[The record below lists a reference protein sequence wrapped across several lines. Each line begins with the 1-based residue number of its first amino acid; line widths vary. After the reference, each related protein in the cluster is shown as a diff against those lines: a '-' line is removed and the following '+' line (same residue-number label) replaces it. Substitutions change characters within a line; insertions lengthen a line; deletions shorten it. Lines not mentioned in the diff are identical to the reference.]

1 MCGCPSVFVVMGGS
15 VSANMTVC
23 ECVGVWSLWVSL
35 PFDSWLNKRL
45 HGLFWS
51 TEILPHRLHVVVFP
65 PIGVNLVIFGNKGFL
80 QVKRFKVGKGGGGKR
95 DDRRFFVH
103 LFRRSCILSA
113 WSEIRL
119 NLPVL
124 VYHQGWQGAVL
135 TQERRSTLA
144 DQIKAIPAP
153 RRHTHQPWPWDS
165 DVVICRFLQH
175 PTSLTESAAE
185 SSADVVSQPHGG
197 QDSPGLWEL
206 LCFLNGILKT
216 FPDIDASVTSL

>member
-65 PIGVNLVIFGNKGFL
+65 PIGVNLVI
-80 QVKRFKVGKGGGGKR
+80 
-95 DDRRFFVH
+95 FFVH

>member
-1 MCGCPSVFVVMGGS
+1 MQIWRF
-15 VSANMTVC
+15 VSAWVCGPCESVYPLILDLTKDCTGCSDQQKYYRTVC
-23 ECVGVWSLWVSL
+23 TLLCFLPLVWI
-35 PFDSWLNKRL
+35 WL
-45 HGLFWS
+45 FS
-51 TEILPHRLHVVVFP
+51 EIRVFLC
-65 PIGVNLVIFGNKGFL
+65 I
-80 QVKRFKVGKGGGGKR
+80 
-95 DDRRFFVH
+95 FFVH

>member
-1 MCGCPSVFVVMGGS
+1 MQIWRF
-15 VSANMTVC
+15 VSAWVCGPCESVYPLILDLTKDCTGCSDQQKYYRTVC
-23 ECVGVWSLWVSL
+23 TLLCFLPLVWI
-35 PFDSWLNKRL
+35 WLFSEIRVFFKLN
-45 HGLFWS
+45 GLKW
-51 TEILPHRLHVVVFP
+51 
-65 PIGVNLVIFGNKGFL
+65 GKG
-80 QVKRFKVGKGGGGKR
+80 GGGGKR